1 MGEPLHRIWSVAEF
15 FAWVELQPDRYELV
29 DGQPLKMMSGAKNV
43 HDDIAVNLI
52 VLLGNRLRGRGCRPF
67 TGDGSLETRP
77 GQIRRPDVGVDCGP
91 RDPNATMAALPK
103 LVIEAPSPNECDF
116 DSFRKR
122 EEYKGV
128 ASVDYILLVEPNEP
142 IVAFW
147 SRDPTR
153 QWTER
158 RVRGLEET
166 IEISE
171 LAIALNLGAIYEA
184 VEFPVVP
191 RLVGRAPE

>member
-1 MGEPLHRIWSVAEF
+1 M
-15 FAWVELQPDRYELV
+15 
-29 DGQPLKMMSGAKNV
+29 
-43 HDDIAVNLI
+43 
-52 VLLGNRLRGRGCRPF
+52 
-67 TGDGSLETRP
+67 
-77 GQIRRPDVGVDCGP
+77 
-91 RDPNATMAALPK
+91 MAALPK

-116 DSFRKR
+116 DWFRKL

-166 IEISE
+166 IELPD
-171 LAIALNLGAIYEA
+171 LAIALNLGAIYEG